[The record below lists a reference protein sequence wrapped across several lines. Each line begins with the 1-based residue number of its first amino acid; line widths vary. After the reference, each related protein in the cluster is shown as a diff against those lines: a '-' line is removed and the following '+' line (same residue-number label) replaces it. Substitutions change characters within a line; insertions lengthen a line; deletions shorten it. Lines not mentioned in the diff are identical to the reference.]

1 MTPDE
6 FRVFGHALVDWI
18 AEYRSNLPKLRV
30 MSDRK
35 PGEIRALL
43 PTQPP
48 SEPEPMESLLA
59 DLRRVVLPGMTHWSH
74 PSFFAYFPSN
84 SSLPSV
90 LADLVASGL
99 GAQSMSWQTS
109 PAATELE
116 EVMMDWLRRM
126 VGLPE
131 TFTGVLQDTAST
143 STLVALI
150 CARERTSRLAQMK
163 QGLQASHPAMT
174 VYASEQAHSSVEKA
188 VRLAGFGLSNLR
200 LIETDSEFALV
211 PQKLEQAISADLDVG
226 KLPSAVVATVGTTAT
241 VAVDPVEAI
250 AQIAARH
257 RLWLHVDAAMA
268 GTAMLL
274 PECRRLWQ
282 GVEAADSLV
291 FNPHKWMGATF
302 DCSTYFV
309 RDPGHL
315 VQVMSTHPSYLKTGQ
330 DAQVKNFRDWGI
342 PLGRRFRALKLWFLI
357 REQGVRALQARIR
370 RDLSNARWLA
380 EQVDASPDWERVAP
394 VLLQTVSLRHRPA
407 GMQDDQLNPHN
418 LALAERVNRSGA
430 AYLTTAL
437 VGGRQ
442 ILRLSIGSETTERE
456 DVQAVW
462 SLLNRQAQVL
472 L

>member
-1 MTPDE
+1 
-6 FRVFGHALVDWI
+6 
-18 AEYRSNLPKLRV
+18 
-30 MSDRK
+30 
-35 PGEIRALL
+35 
-43 PTQPP
+43 
-48 SEPEPMESLLA
+48 
-59 DLRRVVLPGMTHWSH
+59 
-74 PSFFAYFPSN
+74 
-84 SSLPSV
+84 
-90 LADLVASGL
+90 
-99 GAQSMSWQTS
+99 
-109 PAATELE
+109 
-116 EVMMDWLRRM
+116 
-126 VGLPE
+126 
-131 TFTGVLQDTAST
+131 
-143 STLVALI
+143 LVALI
-150 CARERTSRLAQMK
+150 CARERTSRLAQME

-257 RLWLHVDAAMA
+257 RLWLHLDAAMA

-394 VLLQTVSLRHRPA
+394 VLFQTVSLRHRPA

>member
-1 MTPDE
+1 
-6 FRVFGHALVDWI
+6 
-18 AEYRSNLPKLRV
+18 
-30 MSDRK
+30 
-35 PGEIRALL
+35 
-43 PTQPP
+43 
-48 SEPEPMESLLA
+48 MESLLA

-84 SSLPSV
+84 CSLPSV

-116 EVMMDWLRRM
+116 EVMMDWLRQM

-150 CARERTSRLAQMK
+150 CARERTSRLAQME

-291 FNPHKWMGATF
+291 FNPTNGW
-302 DCSTYFV
+302 
-309 RDPGHL
+309 
-315 VQVMSTHPSYLKTGQ
+315 
-330 DAQVKNFRDWGI
+330 
-342 PLGRRFRALKLWFLI
+342 GRRLIARRTSSATRDIWFR
-357 REQGVRALQARIR
+357 
-370 RDLSNARWLA
+370 
-380 EQVDASPDWERVAP
+380 
-394 VLLQTVSLRHRPA
+394 
-407 GMQDDQLNPHN
+407 
-418 LALAERVNRSGA
+418 
-430 AYLTTAL
+430 
-437 VGGRQ
+437 
-442 ILRLSIGSETTERE
+442 
-456 DVQAVW
+456 
-462 SLLNRQAQVL
+462 
-472 L
+472 

>member
-1 MTPDE
+1 M
-6 FRVFGHALVDWI
+6 FGHALVDWI

-174 VYASEQAHSSVEKA
+174 VYAPVMLHRSATVTSPFTDELLTRPAWP
-188 VRLAGFGLSNLR
+188 LR
-200 LIETDSEFALV
+200 LPNESHHFDNFCQIEV
-211 PQKLEQAISADLDVG
+211 KPISARRRW
-226 KLPSAVVATVGTTAT
+226 
-241 VAVDPVEAI
+241 
-250 AQIAARH
+250 ARS
-257 RLWLHVDAAMA
+257 WL
-268 GTAMLL
+268 
-274 PECRRLWQ
+274 Q
-282 GVEAADSLV
+282 
-291 FNPHKWMGATF
+291 
-302 DCSTYFV
+302 V
-309 RDPGHL
+309 RI
-315 VQVMSTHPSYLKTGQ
+315 TI
-330 DAQVKNFRDWGI
+330 F
-342 PLGRRFRALKLWFLI
+342 GR
-357 REQGVRALQARIR
+357 
-370 RDLSNARWLA
+370 S
-380 EQVDASPDWERVAP
+380 S
-394 VLLQTVSLRHRPA
+394 
-407 GMQDDQLNPHN
+407 
-418 LALAERVNRSGA
+418 
-430 AYLTTAL
+430 
-437 VGGRQ
+437 
-442 ILRLSIGSETTERE
+442 
-456 DVQAVW
+456 
-462 SLLNRQAQVL
+462 
-472 L
+472 

>member
-150 CARERTSRLAQMK
+150 CARERTSRLAQME

-257 RLWLHVDAAMA
+257 RLWLHVDAAM
-268 GTAMLL
+268 
-274 PECRRLWQ
+274 P
-282 GVEAADSLV
+282 
-291 FNPHKWMGATF
+291 
-302 DCSTYFV
+302 
-309 RDPGHL
+309 
-315 VQVMSTHPSYLKTGQ
+315 
-330 DAQVKNFRDWGI
+330 
-342 PLGRRFRALKLWFLI
+342 GRRCFFPSVAGCGKASKLPT
-357 REQGVRALQARIR
+357 
-370 RDLSNARWLA
+370 RWSSTP
-380 EQVDASPDWERVAP
+380 QMD
-394 VLLQTVSLRHRPA
+394 
-407 GMQDDQLNPHN
+407 
-418 LALAERVNRSGA
+418 
-430 AYLTTAL
+430 
-437 VGGRQ
+437 GG
-442 ILRLSIGSETTERE
+442 
-456 DVQAVW
+456 DV
-462 SLLNRQAQVL
+462 
-472 L
+472 